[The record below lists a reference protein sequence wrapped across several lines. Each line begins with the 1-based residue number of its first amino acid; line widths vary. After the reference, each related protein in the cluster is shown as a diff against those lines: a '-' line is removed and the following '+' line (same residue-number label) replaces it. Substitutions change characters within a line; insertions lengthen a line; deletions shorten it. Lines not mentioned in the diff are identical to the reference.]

1 MQPDWF
7 VHQEKNSTQSAAS
20 IPSEAMIHF
29 PLFQIFPPSISE
41 NLLDSVENFPNF
53 TFSQRIFRFST
64 AKIYD
69 DLFYFSPIFAVS
81 VHFLHYFG
89 KIIIS
94 PYFFKVSPDF
104 VKFTCFLHT
113 LFFVSPTF
121 TLMHL
126 CITQCTYWTP
136 MDRHS
141 GSTVNLNRKMLKAL
155 LNPSAISLRPLR
167 SLDRHDLCPAS
178 EDFYGSD
185 TSLCN
190 HWPFALEPTPS
201 FYSIHFIN
209 W

>member
-81 VHFLHYFG
+81 VHFPTISG
-89 KIIIS
+89 K
-94 PYFFKVSPDF
+94 
-104 VKFTCFLHT
+104 L
-113 LFFVSPTF
+113 LFPPTF
-121 TLMHL
+121 SKFPL
-126 CITQCTYWTP
+126 
-136 MDRHS
+136 
-141 GSTVNLNRKMLKAL
+141 
-155 LNPSAISLRPLR
+155 IS
-167 SLDRHDLCPAS
+167 
-178 EDFYGSD
+178 
-185 TSLCN
+185 
-190 HWPFALEPTPS
+190 
-201 FYSIHFIN
+201 
-209 W
+209 